1 ANRIRTELRLD
12 KLGSNMAERRSRALS
27 RLRAEEQLR
36 RREFRSFD
44 EFGRTIPEIMA
55 EEEDTPRQRMRIGL
69 PADWVTPRGEE
80 IQPKVDAYN
89 EDYKPGGGSRKIFHE
104 KVEFQTESKIKSL
117 ENQDYQP
124 GGGNKPIFNERL
136 EFQKEAKPKIGSLE
150 NAEYRP
156 SGGDKKIFNDQLDF
170 TDRAQPKVRSLENKD
185 YEPRRPGIRVSWR
198 SGI

>member
-1 ANRIRTELRLD
+1 
-12 KLGSNMAERRSRALS
+12 
-27 RLRAEEQLR
+27 
-36 RREFRSFD
+36 
-44 EFGRTIPEIMA
+44 MA
-55 EEEDTPRQRMRIGL
+55 EEEDTPRQQRMRIGL

-136 EFQKEAKPKIGSLE
+136 NFRR
-150 NAEYRP
+150 RP
-156 SGGDKKIFNDQLDF
+156 SRRLA
-170 TDRAQPKVRSLENKD
+170 RWRMRSTGPAEATKSLCTASGFD
-185 YEPRRPGIRVSWR
+185 GRTSRP
-198 SGI
+198 